1 MKIVVDALG
10 SDHSPMNEI
19 GGCIKILKDDDVN
32 LDIDV
37 VLAGDEGVI
46 RAELAKYDYPKDR
59 IEVIH
64 ASQVVGMDEKP
75 QKALREKTDSSILV
89 GIKAVKEGIGQ
100 GFISCG
106 NTGAVA
112 VAALLGLGRIR
123 GVRRPGIIA
132 TFPTLKGATLVIDAG
147 SNPQCKP
154 INLFQYGVMTSIYGK
169 YFFSK
174 EDPSVGLMSVGEE
187 EEKGHHLVQETH
199 KLLEDSPLNYIGPV
213 EGSDILTGKADIVV
227 VDGFTGNVLLKFA
240 ESVPR
245 MVFKSLRT
253 ELTRNLRVKIGAW
266 FSKPAFKT
274 FRQAWDYAEYGGAPM
289 LGVKGSVI
297 IAHGKSNP
305 KAIKN
310 AILRSAYMI
319 ENNIVDEIGSEIAK
333 YSGE

>member
-10 SDHSPMNEI
+10 SDNSPMNEV
-19 GGCIKILKDDDVN
+19 GGCIKIIKDGDVD
-32 LDIDV
+32 LDIDLILV
-37 VLAGDEGVI
+37 GDKDI
-46 RAELAKYDYPKDR
+46 IDAELAKYDYPKER
-59 IEVIH
+59 ISVIH
-64 ASQVVGMDEKP
+64 ASQVIGMDEKP
-75 QKALREKTDSSILV
+75 QVALREKTDSSIIV
-89 GIKAVKEGIGQ
+89 GINAVKEGKGQ

-169 YFFSK
+169 YFFDKK
-174 EDPSVGLMSVGEE
+174 EPSVGLMSIGEE

-199 KLLEDSPLNYIGPV
+199 KMLENSPLNYAGPV
-213 EGSDILTGKADIVV
+213 EGSDILTGKTDIVV
-227 VDGFTGNVLLKFA
+227 VDGYTGNVLLKFA

-245 MVFKSLRT
+245 MVFQSLRT

-266 FSKPAFKT
+266 FTKPAFKT

-289 LGVKGSVI
+289 LGVNGPVI

-319 ENNIVDEIGSEIAK
+319 ENKIVDEIRGEIAK

>member
-10 SDHSPMNEI
+10 SDHSPMNEV
-19 GGCIKILKDDDVN
+19 GGCIKIIKDDDVD
-32 LDIDV
+32 LDIDLI
-37 VLAGDEGVI
+37 LAGDEEI
-46 RAELAKYDYPKDR
+46 ISAELAKYDYPKDR
-59 IEVIH
+59 IDIVH
-64 ASQVVGMDEKP
+64 ASQVIGMDERP
-75 QKALREKTDSSILV
+75 QKALREKTDSSIIV
-89 GIKAVKEGIGQ
+89 GINAVKEGRGE

-123 GVRRPGIIA
+123 GVRRPGIVA
-132 TFPTLKGATLVIDAG
+132 AFPTLKGSTLVIDAG
-147 SNPQCKP
+147 SNPSCKP
-154 INLFQYGVMTSIYGK
+154 INLFQYGIMASIFGKYYYGK
-169 YFFSK
+169 VN
-174 EDPSVGLMSVGEE
+174 PTVGLMSIGEE

-199 KLLEDSPLNYIGPV
+199 KMLEASSLNYLGPV
-213 EGSDILTGKADIVV
+213 EGSDILPGKVDIVV

-245 MVFKSLRT
+245 MVFTSLRT

-289 LGVKGSVI
+289 LGIKGSVI

-310 AILRSAYMI
+310 AILGSAYMI

>member
-19 GGCIKILKDDDVN
+19 GGCIKILKDDDVD
-32 LDIDV
+32 LDIDL
-37 VLAGDEGVI
+37 VLAGDEDVI

-64 ASQVVGMDEKP
+64 ASQVIGMDEKP
-75 QKALREKTDSSILV
+75 QKALREKTDSSIIV
-89 GIKAVKEGIGQ
+89 GVNAVKEGRGQ

-154 INLFQYGVMTSIYGK
+154 INLFQYGIMTSVYGK
-169 YFFSK
+169 YFFDEEK
-174 EDPSVGLMSVGEE
+174 PSVGLMSIGEE

-199 KLLEDSPLNYIGPV
+199 KLLENSPLNYIGPV

-240 ESVPR
+240 ESIPR
-245 MVFKSLRT
+245 MVITSLRT
-253 ELTRNLRVKIGAW
+253 ELTRKKKKKIGAW

-274 FRQAWDYAEYGGAPM
+274 FRQTWDYAEYGGAPM
-289 LGVKGSVI
+289 LGVNGSVI

-310 AILRSAYMI
+310 AILGSAYMI
-319 ENNIVDEIGSEIAK
+319 ENNIVEEIGDEIAK
-333 YSGE
+333 VSGD